1 MTCLVRLLCVQETPA
16 RKKQKLGLESRCLDT
31 WRERETEGGGEA
43 FAQRRKIDANRLIKV
58 ERTSKILVID

>member
-1 MTCLVRLLCVQETPA
+1 MPCQTPMRSGNTGA
-16 RKKQKLGLESRCLDT
+16 EKTKIGIRISLFRHVERKRD
-31 WRERETEGGGEA
+31 RRGGGEA

>member
-1 MTCLVRLLCVQETPA
+1 MFRHVE
-16 RKKQKLGLESRCLDT
+16 RKRDRG
-31 WRERETEGGGEA
+31 GGGEA

>member
-1 MTCLVRLLCVQETPA
+1 MFRHVE
-16 RKKQKLGLESRCLDT
+16 RKRD
-31 WRERETEGGGEA
+31 RGGGEA

>member
-1 MTCLVRLLCVQETPA
+1 MRSGNTGAEKTKIGIRISLFRHVE
-16 RKKQKLGLESRCLDT
+16 RKRD
-31 WRERETEGGGEA
+31 RGGGEA